1 MANIRREKKKQST
14 HFKTLIILAIG
25 LALIITVIVTM
36 LFKGKKDIRSLK
48 ESKINYS
55 YIK

>member
-1 MANIRREKKKQST
+1 MNNVRRERKKQST
-14 HFKTLIILAIG
+14 HFKTLMILAIG
-25 LALIITVIVTM
+25 LALLVTVIVTM

-48 ESKINYS
+48 ENSINYS